1 MFHTKVVVVVG
12 VVLWYR
18 SPLPRLAVVVVA
30 SLCHLLTPNLAVV
43 VVVAD
48 SRHPKLQWDL
58 TPKQYL

>member
-1 MFHTKVVVVVG
+1 MVHTEVVAVAVG

-18 SPLPRLAVVVVA
+18 SPLPRLVVVVVA

-43 VVVAD
+43 VVVD

-58 TPKQYL
+58 APKQYL